1 MKVVNYERLE
11 RLRPPPITDI
21 PMDLNTL
28 SIVIMLIMTLVL
40 FRRRR
45 ERYRT

>member
-11 RLRPPPITDI
+11 RLKPPPFTDI

-28 SIVIMLIMTLVL
+28 SIVIMLIVALIL

-45 ERYRT
+45 ERFRT